1 MKRRTGI
8 KSRREP
14 AKTASRS
21 LARECFHAFMLFRDI
36 TAFEKPGNSELP

>member
-1 MKRRTGI
+1 MKRRTGM

-14 AKTASRS
+14 AKAASRS
-21 LARECFHAFMLFRDI
+21 LARERFHALPLFRDI

>member
-1 MKRRTGI
+1 MKRRTGM

-14 AKTASRS
+14 AKAASRS
-21 LARECFHAFMLFRDI
+21 LARERLHALALFRDI